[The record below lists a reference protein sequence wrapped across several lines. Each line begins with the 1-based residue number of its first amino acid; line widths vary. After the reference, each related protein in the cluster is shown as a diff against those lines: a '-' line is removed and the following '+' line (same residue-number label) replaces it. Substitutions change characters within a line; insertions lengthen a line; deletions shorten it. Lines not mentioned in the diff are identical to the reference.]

1 MPSWLKACEIML
13 RDRNTG
19 TPQAPQL
26 GRRAWLKGALAVCGF
41 VDFLGLIGR
50 MIDPLL
56 VMTRVTRMD
65 HQVCLIGSIKTGS
78 SE

>member
-1 MPSWLKACEIML
+1 MAGSACEIPL
-13 RDRNTG
+13 RDRYTG

-41 VDFLGLIGR
+41 VDFLRLFGMLIY
-50 MIDPLL
+50 PLL
-56 VMTRVTRMD
+56 GMTRVTRMD
-65 HQVCLIGSIKTGS
+65 HQVCLIGSITTGS